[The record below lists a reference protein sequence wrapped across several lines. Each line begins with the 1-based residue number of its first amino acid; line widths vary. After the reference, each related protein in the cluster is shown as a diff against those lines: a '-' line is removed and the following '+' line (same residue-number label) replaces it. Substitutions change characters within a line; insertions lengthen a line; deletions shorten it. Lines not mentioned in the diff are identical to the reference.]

1 MTKLRLLTLL
11 PFYFCRQINYT
22 AHEILSILE
31 ENPPQQPTDIILFPP
46 DESGN
51 MSDEDS
57 GNEDDDIKNVNH
69 LGKGILSQMGELV
82 THHNEDNLEENDDN
96 DSGVRTPPAISAAA
110 GGPHTFGAPQILGKS
125 FLVSIK
131 L

>member
-1 MTKLRLLTLL
+1 MTLL
-11 PFYFCRQINYT
+11 RFCFCRQINYT
-22 AHEILSILE
+22 VHEILSILE

-69 LGKGILSQMGELV
+69 LGKGILSKMGELV
-82 THHNEDNLEENDDN
+82 TYHNEDNLEENDDN
-96 DSGVRTPPAISAAA
+96 DYQEAHESDRVIVSESQP
-110 GGPHTFGAPQILGKS
+110 GPSTSNPLRS
-125 FLVSIK
+125 SP
-131 L
+131 